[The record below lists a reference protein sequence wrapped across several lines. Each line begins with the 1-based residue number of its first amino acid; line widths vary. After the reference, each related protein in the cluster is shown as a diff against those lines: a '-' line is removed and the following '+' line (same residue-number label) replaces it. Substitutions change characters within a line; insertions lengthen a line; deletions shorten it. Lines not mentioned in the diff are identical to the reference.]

1 MRCQNRRGTACQC
14 KGDGRGGRCKFHG
27 GKSTGPRTEIGRAKI
42 SAVQKDRWERWR
54 ATKNDRLLA
63 RLYGLLGMPVPIL
76 GGGNDLQYSLRA
88 RISSGW
94 EGTAS

>member
-1 MRCQNRRGTACQC
+1 MVT
-14 KGDGRGGRCKFHG
+14 GDGELVDVPVTPSCIHTRF
-27 GKSTGPRTEIGRAKI
+27 
-42 SAVQKDRWERWR
+42 AVG
-54 ATKNDRLLA
+54 ACCALLVSSLIAGVGCA